1 MSSSAFPLAL
11 NTGTTPNLDLREA
24 VEVTAEAGLTHIG
37 PWRHLLEGA
46 GGAEAAAKI
55 IAGAGLKAS
64 TLCRG
69 GFLTATEPEARAAA
83 LESNRAAIREAATIG
98 TDSLIMVVGGL
109 PAAAHVLGGEGDRGD
124 KDIAAARARVGDG
137 LADLVPYAQE
147 HGVRLV
153 LEPLHPMYAA
163 DRAVLSTLGQALD
176 MAAGLPA
183 DAVAVVVD
191 TFHVYWDPQVREQI
205 ARAGAEGRLASYQVC
220 DFNLP
225 IAADALKSRGMMGD
239 GYIDFASLSTWTAQ
253 AGYTGPVEVE
263 IFNQEVNDQDP
274 RLTLATM
281 KERYEQLVLPHLE
294 SARAGAPAET
304 AAGV

>member
-46 GGAEAAAKI
+46 GGAETAAKI

-281 KERYEQLVLPHLE
+281 KERYVQLVLPHLE